1 MKKVITI
8 CLLVITLLVGGTTID
23 AKTAKKKSTKAKTSL
38 TVLNFVKSTGRGYCV
53 PYNTSILTS
62 HGYKYLGEDMWGDSK
77 GNIVDSY
84 ESFEGSTRILIQ
96 FKNIAERDKFMKG
109 WEKFFEFV
117 GKGTYLTGGA
127 HDTVTMEVDG
137 TTVTIQD

>member
-8 CLLVITLLVGGTTID
+8 CLLVITLLVGGMSLD
-23 AKTAKKKSTKAKTSL
+23 AKTTKKKSKARTSL
-38 TVLNFVKSTGRGYCV
+38 TVLNFVKSTGRGYSV

-62 HGYKYLGEDMWGDSK
+62 HGYKYIGEDMWGDSK

-84 ESFEGSTRILIQ
+84 QSFEGSTRIVIY

-109 WEKFFEFV
+109 WEKFFKFV
-117 GKGTYLTGGA
+117 GDGRYLAEGA
-127 HDTVTMEVDG
+127 HDAVTMEIDG
-137 TTVTIQD
+137 TKVSIQD